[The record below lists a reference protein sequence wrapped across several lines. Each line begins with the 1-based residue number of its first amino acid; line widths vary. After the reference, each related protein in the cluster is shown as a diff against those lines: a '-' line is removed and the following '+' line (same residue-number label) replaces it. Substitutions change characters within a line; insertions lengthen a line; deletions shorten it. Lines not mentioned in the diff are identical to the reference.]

1 MGKLIG
7 RGTMFPAILY
17 SNMPSKFAM
26 LGNDNQ
32 MWKVHEV
39 GAVIVIPLVG
49 EFLKFESAAHLHKG
63 MCLAVVHV

>member
-1 MGKLIG
+1 
-7 RGTMFPAILY
+7 
-17 SNMPSKFAM
+17 MPSKFAM

-49 EFLKFESAAHLHKG
+49 EFLKFESAAHLH
-63 MCLAVVHV
+63 